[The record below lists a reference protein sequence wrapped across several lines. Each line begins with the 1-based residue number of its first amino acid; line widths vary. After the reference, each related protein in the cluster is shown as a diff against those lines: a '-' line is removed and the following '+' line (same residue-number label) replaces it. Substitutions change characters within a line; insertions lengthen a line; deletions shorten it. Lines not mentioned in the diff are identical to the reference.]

1 MQEKTKIKS
10 FTDLKAWQES
20 HNIVIRIYKITKNF
34 PKEEVFGLTNQMR
47 RCAVSVTSNIAEGF
61 SRSSKKDKSQF
72 YTIALGSV
80 TGLQSQLLV
89 AKDIQYISKQEFKQI
104 ADKTVEINKMINGL
118 IKSNNNNKNSKR

>member
-80 TGLQSQLLV
+80 TELQSQLLV